1 MADMNKMKTKV
12 MYLFFVMLTAG
23 IHSVGAQEVNEASIQ
38 GLIDAKRFV
47 VQVQS
52 VSPARGGLRQLTP
65 GYTFTIL
72 PDSILSELPYFGR
85 AHQASINPSDAG
97 IKFTSTDFQYEVKNR
112 KKGGWDLKI
121 RPKDNGKA
129 HQFFITISTT
139 GHASMRVSSSDRE
152 SISYN
157 GFIEEV
163 KKR

>member
-1 MADMNKMKTKV
+1 MNKINTKV
-12 MYLFFVMLTAG
+12 IYLFFMMLTG
-23 IHSVGAQEVNEASIQ
+23 GTHSVSAQDSNEASIK

-52 VSPARGGLRQLTP
+52 VSPAKGGLRQLTP

-72 PDSILSELPYFGR
+72 PDSIISELPYFGR
-85 AHQASINPSDAG
+85 AYQASINPSDAG
-97 IKFTSTDFQYEVKNR
+97 IKFMSTDFQYEVKDR

-129 HQFFITISTT
+129 HQFFITITT
-139 GHASMRVSSSDRE
+139 AGRASMRVSSSDRE

-163 KKR
+163 KMK